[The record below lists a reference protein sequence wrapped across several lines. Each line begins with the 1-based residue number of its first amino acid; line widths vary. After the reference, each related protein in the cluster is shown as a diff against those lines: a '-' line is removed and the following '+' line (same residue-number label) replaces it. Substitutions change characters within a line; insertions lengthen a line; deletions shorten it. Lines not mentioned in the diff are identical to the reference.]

1 MLYTLNIILQ
11 CMSIISQKKPE
22 KIVEWIKKVVDVG
35 GRQKGSHEKEFTVLY
50 ILLIYKEYETFLE
63 NKKCYS

>member
-1 MLYTLNIILQ
+1 MHVNYFP
-11 CMSIISQKKPE
+11 KKTE

-35 GRQKGSHEKEFTVLY
+35 GRQKGSNEKEFTVLY
-50 ILLIYKEYETFLE
+50 ILLIYEEYETFLE